1 MAQGN
6 DSINTQRYAHLKY
19 MKSMISEECMKILQL
34 EGGVI
39 YLTLD
44 LLLQKRKLGGKADTV
59 GRLINFS
66 SNQVWPLSKWAM
78 SMVSVRVQVM
88 LKLIMTFHRK
98 WSD

>member
-1 MAQGN
+1 
-6 DSINTQRYAHLKY
+6 
-19 MKSMISEECMKILQL
+19 MKILQL

-66 SNQVWPLSKWAM
+66 SNQVWPLSKRAM
-78 SMVSVRVQVM
+78 SNVYGFREGSRKT
-88 LKLIMTFHRK
+88 KLIMPFHRK
-98 WSD
+98 SSD